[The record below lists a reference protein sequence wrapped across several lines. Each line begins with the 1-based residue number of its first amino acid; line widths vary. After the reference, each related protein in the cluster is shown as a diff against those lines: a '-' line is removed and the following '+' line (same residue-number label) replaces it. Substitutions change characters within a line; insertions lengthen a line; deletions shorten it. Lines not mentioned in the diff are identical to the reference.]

1 MIVAPIIL
9 LIARIMAIMVIL
21 IRVTMVFMV
30 MKIILAI
37 FHSVPR
43 LMEVCAC
50 FIRLAETEAWTQTTK
65 SCYKA
70 NLDTG
75 RDPKHAKQRQSHGS
89 MTTSKQQQQ
98 QQ

>member
-21 IRVTMVFMV
+21 IRV
-30 MKIILAI
+30 KIILAI